1 MGPLQQLGVSSMAY
15 NRQPN
20 YEPMALKR
28 PSQFCQ
34 LENSGYID
42 SGPIS
47 ASAHRTEASSYLR
60 ENLATFIER
69 DSDSREQLGKTSQ
82 DLLANMLAN
91 RQLTERIDPV
101 KSLPTSQNSSPR
113 PYSSQ
118 GQQRQVDE
126 HGPAT
131 TSYYRPHPQPATKS
145 ALSLGNLS
153 QASQF
158 QQGGGEHLQHYQ
170 QQASPQI
177 LVNDQ
182 PVMCR
187 YPTSTVHKSM
197 LNSRARQL
205 QSNCC
210 NAPDQHHQHHV
221 AYSRLISPA
230 VHSESLSPGSD
241 FASAEARSASVSEH
255 QQQHQQR
262 QKVEKPIPDF
272 PSAQQA
278 GSIEAQPPAN
288 LSRLSQDVAGQTRG
302 AAKRDQRQQTA
313 VSSSSSPSAATSL
326 LLPTSLKPKQ
336 SIGLGLGGGGGSSVV
351 CPDTKRDEYM
361 WNRQL
366 ERVSIAHQT
375 YRTLPIV
382 SPKPKARHD
391 LVTGCTYM
399 NYGQDLSYELA
410 LQSRPSSSSSRE
422 HERKIQQAI
431 DEASERPPR
440 AQQTGAAVS
449 MAINFGRRLGLLSF
463 I

>member
-1 MGPLQQLGVSSMAY
+1 MGPLQQLGVSSMVY

-20 YEPMALKR
+20 CEPIGLKR

-34 LENSGYID
+34 IENSGYIN
-42 SGPIS
+42 SGPIN
-47 ASAHRTEASSYLR
+47 ASAHRVEASSYLR

-69 DSDSREQLGKTSQ
+69 DSANQQQLGKSSATSQ

-91 RQLTERIDPV
+91 RQLTSSIDPV
-101 KSLPTSQNSSPR
+101 RSLPTSQNSSPR

-131 TSYYRPHPQPATKS
+131 TSYYRASQQPASKG

-153 QASQF
+153 QAGQF
-158 QQGGGEHLQHYQ
+158 QHGGESEQHY

-197 LNSRARQL
+197 LNSRSRQL
-205 QSNCC
+205 QPNCC
-210 NAPDQHHQHHV
+210 NVPDQHHHHHV
-221 AYSRLISPA
+221 AYSRLISPTM
-230 VHSESLSPGSD
+230 HGESMSPSQSSD
-241 FASAEARSASVSEH
+241 FATNEASSASISEL
-255 QQQHQQR
+255 HQQR
-262 QKVEKPIPDF
+262 GRSIPDF

-278 GSIEAQPPAN
+278 ASNEVQAAAAN
-288 LSRLSQDVAGQTRG
+288 LSRLSQDVAGQTRSS
-302 AAKRDQRQQTA
+302 AKRDGRQQTV
-313 VSSSSSPSAATSL
+313 VSSGAAVSSPSAASSSL
-326 LLPTSLKPKQ
+326 VPTSLKPPKQ
-336 SIGLGLGGGGGSSVV
+336 SMGLGGSLV

-410 LQSRPSSSSSRE
+410 LQSRPSSGASRE

-431 DEASERPPR
+431 DEASERPSTTR
-440 AQQTGAAVS
+440 AQLAGAVS
-449 MAINFGRRLGLLSF
+449 MAINFVLP
-463 I
+463 